1 VLTPVAEQGAGHARV
16 AHTHAQDLAINLFIY
31 LINDINVDQILTL
44 QKFYYMKM
52 KPWIGQPSRGRFRT
66 ATSKRLRPSSQRRG
80 FHRPTDAISAIRWT
94 RNHQAWN
101 EKSNLENNSKC

>member
-1 VLTPVAEQGAGHARV
+1 L
-16 AHTHAQDLAINLFIY
+16 
-31 LINDINVDQILTL
+31 
-44 QKFYYMKM
+44 KK

-94 RNHQAWN
+94 RNHQAWIK
-101 EKSNLENNSKC
+101 KSNLENHSKCKFSILGVNIFNFLLYYLYNYNMEKDINKEFLRLK